1 MEQAGAGLGG
11 CPRDLGRWSEIYRRV
26 TQITKPG
33 APMAYILLIRLLHA
47 QAATGR
53 MCEPMKPIIL
63 FLAAGLLLMSVGL
76 YTIVGD
82 LGLSADSDT
91 ADSAEQVEPAQ
102 VNQPPVEPVIR
113 RDGKDV
119 YIEMTTQVTNVEISK
134 GLTYNAWTFNGT
146 VPGPVIRVKQGDQ
159 LHLTLKNLDPSL
171 AHSMDFHAVHAAP
184 SAKFIDVM
192 PGETGSFSY
201 PANNPG
207 VFMYHCGTKPVLA
220 HIANGMYGTIIVE
233 PTDGYPTD
241 KEIDRSYILVQS
253 EFYKEHD
260 FEDMQD
266 GEPSYVVF
274 NGNDYGLMEKPF
286 LAKVGDKVRFYV
298 SNAGPNEVSSFHIVG
313 TMFDTVYM
321 DGNPRNVQYGMQT
334 VMLPASGGAVVEVT
348 VTEEGDYPIVTHQ
361 FNHASKGAVGILR
374 VTKDGQDNGMAAMG
388 H

>member
-1 MEQAGAGLGG
+1 
-11 CPRDLGRWSEIYRRV
+11 
-26 TQITKPG
+26 
-33 APMAYILLIRLLHA
+33 
-47 QAATGR
+47 
-53 MCEPMKPIIL
+53 MCRIMKPIIL

-76 YTIVGD
+76 YAIVGGP
-82 LGLSADSDT
+82 GLSADPDTSDSQ
-91 ADSAEQVEPAQ
+91 DVEPAQ

-113 RDGKDV
+113 REGKDV
-119 YIEMTTQVTNVEISK
+119 YIEMTTQETNVEISK
-134 GLTYNAWTFNGT
+134 GVNYNAWTFNGT
-146 VPGPVIRVKQGDQ
+146 VPGPVLRVKQGDM

-171 AHSMDFHAVHAAP
+171 AHSMDYHAVHAAP
-184 SAKFIDVM
+184 SSKFVDVM

-241 KEIDRSYILVQS
+241 QEIDRSYTIVQS

-260 FEDMQD
+260 FADMQD
-266 GEPSYVVF
+266 GVPSYVVF

-313 TMFDTVYM
+313 TMFDTVYL
-321 DGNPRNVQYGMQT
+321 DGNPRNIQYGMQT

-361 FNHASKGAVGILR
+361 FNHASKGAVATLR
-374 VTKDGQDNGMAAMG
+374 VTKDGQDNGMPAMG

>member
-1 MEQAGAGLGG
+1 MKRMLVCFIAGCALIVAGLYAVVPFPSG
-11 CPRDLGRWSEIYRRV
+11 E
-26 TQITKPG
+26 QN
-33 APMAYILLIRLLHA
+33 AAA
-47 QAATGR
+47 QNSPAASAS
-53 MCEPMKPIIL
+53 P
-63 FLAAGLLLMSVGL
+63 AAL
-76 YTIVGD
+76 D
-82 LGLSADSDT
+82 QA
-91 ADSAEQVEPAQ
+91 
-102 VNQPPVEPVIR
+102 PVEPVIR
-113 RDGKDV
+113 REGKDV

-134 GLTYNAWTFNGT
+134 GLMYNAWTFNGT
-146 VPGPVIRVKQGDQ
+146 VPGPVIRVNQGDM
-159 LHLTLKNLDPSL
+159 LHLTLKNIDPNMS
-171 AHSMDFHAVHAAP
+171 HSMDFHAVHAAP

-192 PGETGSFSY
+192 PGETGTFSY

-241 KEIDRSYILVQS
+241 HEIDRSYTLVQS

-260 FEDMQD
+260 FADMQD

-274 NGNDYGLMEKPF
+274 NGNDYSLNEHPL
-286 LAKVGDKVRFYV
+286 LAKTGDKVRFYV

-313 TMFDTVYM
+313 TMMDTVYL

-334 VMLPASGGAVVEVT
+334 VLLPASGGAVVEVT

-361 FNHASKGAVGILR
+361 FNHASKGAVATLR
-374 VTKDGQDNGMAAMG
+374 VTSDGLDNGHEAKG